1 MSCTFP
7 TLGAWDAGQGVAGSH
22 GKTKLLL
29 QSSNMKKK
37 TPIYSQQIPLL
48 VCHPQCNISSR
59 SVKTHARNPIIVT
72 STPTHLPASST
83 PDNHP
88 ACVRVLGSA
97 EANPCPAPGPS
108 NDRENFEVCKRRSR
122 RYSRGRREQK
132 RRPHFSLSPIAR
144 YHDFLV
150 RGFCCGKSRFVPA
163 PIPSIISTSTPIS
176 SSSQHEPC
184 VCAPGSARETH
195 APILALQAT
204 PNSTT

>member
-97 EANPCPAPGPS
+97 EANPCPLLAL
-108 NDRENFEVCKRRSR
+108 
-122 RYSRGRREQK
+122 QT
-132 RRPHFSLSPIAR
+132 I
-144 YHDFLV
+144 
-150 RGFCCGKSRFVPA
+150 GKTSRFVKDEA
-163 PIPSIISTSTPIS
+163 VATVVEDENKNGDLTSLYLP
-176 SSSQHEPC
+176 
-184 VCAPGSARETH
+184 
-195 APILALQAT
+195 
-204 PNSTT
+204 